1 MEWYQDDAFW
11 TTYFDGMFGDGRREQ
26 VRRVVESSPILDL
39 PPGSTV
45 LDLCCGPG
53 LYTEPLLARGYYVTG
68 VDLSPVMLER
78 AADVCAAWQ
87 DRLRLVRA
95 DMLDYVEPETF
106 DLALNTFT
114 SFGYLPD
121 PGQNLRVLENVRDSL
136 KPGGRFVLDLVT
148 KETVGPLLSQPLAV
162 EGGVL
167 KEHTLLDEGNR
178 LRMVW
183 KLAGQEK
190 AIDFFLYGVDE
201 LDAMLSEAGFASVA
215 HVADWDASEFHS
227 ESRRLLAVAT
237 R

>member
-26 VRRVVESSPILDL
+26 VRRVVEASPILDL
-39 PPGSTV
+39 PAGSSV

-53 LYTEPLLARGYYVTG
+53 LYTAPLLARGYNVTG
-68 VDLSPVMLER
+68 VDLSPAMLER
-78 AADVCAAWQ
+78 AADACAAWQ
-87 DRLRLVRA
+87 ERLRLVRA
-95 DMLDYVEPETF
+95 DMLDYVAPDMF

-114 SFGYLPD
+114 SFGYLPG
-121 PGQNLRVLENVRDSL
+121 PGQNLRVLENVRRSL

-167 KEHTLLDEGNR
+167 KEHSLLDEGNR

-183 KLAGQEK
+183 KLVGQER

-201 LDAMLSEAGFASVA
+201 LDSMLSKAGFASVA
-215 HVADWDASEFHS
+215 HFADWDASEFHS